1 MRRTRRLEPIM
12 RTPRRSIF
20 LRILPALAGV
30 GLLLG
35 VVAPIFAQR
44 PTVVKLATLVPER
57 SVWGV
62 LLRDLTEEWK
72 KITDGRV
79 VARIYPGGVAGDD
92 PDIVRK
98 MRIGQLQ
105 AATITVTGL
114 AEIDD
119 AFNVFSIPLFYESYD
134 EYFYVLD
141 SLEPVLRQRLEAK
154 GFVLLH
160 WGHGGWVH
168 LFATEP
174 VNTIDDLRRLKL
186 FVWAGSDR
194 LVMWWKDNGFRPVP
208 LALTDALPAMQTGM
222 IEAVPSTPLAALSLQ
237 WYRQTPYMLDL
248 GVAPLVGATVITKR
262 GWSKISPADQEKILA
277 ASKRAAESFE
287 KEIPAQDASAIAE
300 MQKRGLTVNV
310 VTDAAI
316 QRGWD
321 EAAESFAT
329 HFSDAFM
336 PPEIYAMAR
345 RARDEFR
352 ARKAA
357 PEPEE

>member
-1 MRRTRRLEPIM
+1 MRTRR
-12 RTPRRSIF
+12 SIC
-20 LRILPALAGV
+20 LRVLPALIVV

-35 VVAPIFAQR
+35 AVVPAIAQK
-44 PTVVKLATLVPER
+44 PTTVKLATLVPER

-72 KITDGRV
+72 KVTDGRV

-114 AEIDD
+114 AEIDE
-119 AFNVFSIPLFYESYD
+119 AFNVFSIPLFYESYE

-154 GFVLLH
+154 GFTFLH
-160 WGHGGWVH
+160 WGHGGWVY

-174 VNTIDDLRRLKL
+174 VNTIDDLKRLKL

-194 LVMWWKDNGFRPVP
+194 LVRWWKDNGFRPVP

-237 WYRQTPYMLDL
+237 WYRQTPYMLDM
-248 GVAPLVGATVITKR
+248 GIAPLVGATVITKR
-262 GWSKISPADQEKILA
+262 GWSKISKEDQEKILLV
-277 ASKRAAESFE
+277 SSRAAEGFE
-287 KEIPAQDASAIAE
+287 VEIPAQDASAIAE
-300 MQKRGLTVNV
+300 MKKRGLTVNAP
-310 VTDAAI
+310 TDPAT
-316 QRGWD
+316 QRGWTD
-321 EAAESFAT
+321 AAESFAV

-345 RARDEFR
+345 KARDEFR
-352 ARKAA
+352 ARNTASN
-357 PEPEE
+357 PEPDN

>member
-1 MRRTRRLEPIM
+1 MLSSRRPTCN
-12 RTPRRSIF
+12 
-20 LRILPALAGV
+20 RILPVLAV
-30 GLLLG
+30 LGLLLLAA
-35 VVAPIFAQR
+35 VPSRAQR
-44 PTVVKLATLVPER
+44 PTTIKLATLVPER

-72 KITDGRV
+72 TITDGRV

-114 AEIDD
+114 SEIDD
-119 AFNVFSIPLFYESYD
+119 AFNVFSIPLFYESYE

-141 SLEPVLRQRLEAK
+141 SLEPVLRERLEAK
-154 GFVLLH
+154 GFIFLH

-168 LFATEP
+168 LFASKP
-174 VNTIDDLRRLKL
+174 VNTIDDLKQMKL

-194 LVMWWKDNGFRPVP
+194 LVAWWKDNGFRPVP

-248 GVAPLVGATVITKR
+248 GVAPLVGATVMTKR
-262 GWSKISPADQEKILA
+262 GWSKISPEDQEKILA
-277 ASKRAAESFE
+277 ASQRAAETFE
-287 KEIPAQDASAIAE
+287 VEIPAQDTAAITE
-300 MQKRGLTVNV
+300 MKKRGLTVNAP
-310 VTDAAI
+310 TDPAT
-316 QRGWD
+316 QRGWTD
-321 EAAESFAT
+321 AAESFAA
-329 HFSDAFM
+329 HFSDTFM
-336 PPEIYAMAR
+336 PPEIYAAAR
-345 RARDEFR
+345 KARDEFR
-352 ARKAA
+352 ASQAT

>member
-1 MRRTRRLEPIM
+1 MSTQRPVTLRVLPSLIM
-12 RTPRRSIF
+12 
-20 LRILPALAGV
+20 V

-35 VVAPIFAQR
+35 VVLPALAQR
-44 PTVVKLATLVPER
+44 ATTVKLATLVPER

-72 KITDGRV
+72 TITDGRV

-114 AEIDD
+114 GEIDD
-119 AFNVFSIPLFYESYD
+119 AFNVFSIPLFYDSYE

-141 SLEPVLRQRLEAK
+141 ALEPALRQRLEAK
-154 GFVLLH
+154 GFIFLH

-168 LFATEP
+168 LFATQP
-174 VNTIDDLRRLKL
+174 VNTIDELKRLKL

-194 LVMWWKDNGFRPVP
+194 LVAWWKDNGFRPVP

-237 WYRQTPYMLDL
+237 WYRQTPYMLDM
-248 GVAPLVGATVITKR
+248 GIAPLVGATVITER
-262 GWSKISPADQEKILA
+262 AWNKISPEDQERILE
-277 ASKRAAESFE
+277 ASSRAAEKFE
-287 KEIPAQDASAIAE
+287 IEIPAQDASAIAE
-300 MQKRGLTVNV
+300 MEKRGLTVNAP
-310 VTDAAI
+310 TDPAT
-316 QRGWD
+316 QRGWTD
-321 EAAESFAT
+321 AAESFAA

-336 PPEIYAMAR
+336 PPEIYAAAR
-345 RARDEFR
+345 EARDEFR
-352 ARKAA
+352 ARNAT
-357 PEPEE
+357 PDPGTGN

>member
-1 MRRTRRLEPIM
+1 M
-12 RTPRRSIF
+12 RTTRRSIA
-20 LRILPALAGV
+20 LRILPGLALV
-30 GLLLG
+30 GLLLSLA
-35 VVAPIFAQR
+35 VPVFAQR
-44 PTVVKLATLVPER
+44 PTTVKLATLVPER

-62 LLRDLTEEWK
+62 LLRDLTEQWK
-72 KITDGRV
+72 TVTDGRV

-114 AEIDD
+114 AEIDE

-141 SLEPVLRQRLEAK
+141 SLEPVLRERLEAK
-154 GFVLLH
+154 GFIFLH
-160 WGHGGWVH
+160 WGHGGWVQ

-174 VNTIDDLRRLKL
+174 VNTVADLKRLKL

-194 LVMWWKDNGFRPVP
+194 LVSWWKDNGYRPVP

-222 IEAVPSTPLAALSLQ
+222 IEAVPSTPLAALALQ

-248 GVAPLVGATVITKR
+248 GIAPLVGATVITER
-262 GWSKISPADQEKILA
+262 GWSKISPEDQQKILA
-277 ASKRAAESFE
+277 VSQQAAKSFE
-287 KEIPAQDASAIAE
+287 VEIPAQDAAAIAE

-310 VTDAAI
+310 FSDPAI
-316 QRGWD
+316 KQGWT
-321 EAAESFAT
+321 EEAESFAA
-329 HFSDAFM
+329 HFSEAFM
-336 PPEIYAMAR
+336 PQEIYVLAR
-345 RARDEFR
+345 KARDEFR
-352 ARKAA
+352 ARNIA
-357 PEPEE
+357 PQPKPDD

>member
-1 MRRTRRLEPIM
+1 MRYRKPTALGV
-12 RTPRRSIF
+12 
-20 LRILPALAGV
+20 LPAVVVL
-30 GLLLG
+30 GLLLSD
-35 VVAPIFAQR
+35 VVPAFAQQ
-44 PTVVKLATLVPER
+44 PTTIKLATLVPER

-62 LLRDLTEEWK
+62 LLRELTEEWK
-72 KITDGRV
+72 TITDGRV

-114 AEIDD
+114 AEIDE
-119 AFNVFSIPLFYESYD
+119 AFNVFSIPLFYESYE

-141 SLEPVLRQRLEAK
+141 SLEPVLRERLEAK
-154 GFVLLH
+154 GFIFLH

-174 VNTIDDLRRLKL
+174 VSTVAALKRLKL

-194 LVMWWKDNGFRPVP
+194 LVAWWKDNGYRPVP

-248 GVAPLVGATVITKR
+248 GIAPLVGATVITKR
-262 GWSKISPADQEKILA
+262 GWSKISPQDQEKVLA
-277 ASKRAAESFE
+277 ASRRAAESF
-287 KEIPAQDASAIAE
+287 KVEIPAQDASAIAE

-310 VTDAAI
+310 VTDPAI
-316 QRGWD
+316 EKDWTE
-321 EAAESFAT
+321 EADSFAA
-329 HFSDAFM
+329 HFSAAFM
-336 PPEIYAMAR
+336 PQEIYALAR
-345 RARDEFR
+345 QARDEFR
-352 ARKAA
+352 ARNAA
-357 PEPEE
+357 PNPTPDN